1 MTWPIRYTMTLFA
14 FAAVCLAISV
24 PQVGNAQDDFGFG
37 KQDDPLS
44 GQFGNFGVPPSD
56 PTAEFESS
64 FTVRKDSRKGTLR
77 ITGMPDPLSHSHLYS
92 QNQKLEN
99 QTATEFKLLSTDVVK
114 ITGPF
119 VPDVEPEVVEKELV
133 PGNIWVTEEFS
144 SDVTWSAPI
153 EFKEGVDL
161 ESAKIEIR
169 IDGQVCNKGGCI
181 PFDDL
186 TTIAKFD
193 SYTEDK
199 AGPFRA
205 SLPYSDKVEWTA
217 TAKPAIAKPGET
229 ITIEFTAKSDEE
241 WHIYGTEEPAD
252 PTHFNP
258 TRIVFRRFGSLS
270 AGKTTASAEPEEKQ
284 LGDFTQLHHEG
295 TVTFTTKFTIP
306 EDAEPGDVTIDGK
319 LGYQT
324 CNTAGICLRPTAADF
339 SVLVSVAD
347 KSDDSM
353 AQIAIAA
360 SKSSYQQVT
369 ELYEKLKPKS
379 AEIAVVPFVLKDFLV
394 NCGIAF
400 LAGLILN
407 VMPCVLPVIGL
418 KMMSFVE
425 QSGEDRKQIFALNIA
440 FSLGLMTVFW
450 ALAFFVVFLGGNWGD
465 LLNEGLGG
473 AIILS
478 AVVFAFGLSLIGV
491 WEIPIPGFASSNK
504 ASKLAEK
511 EGLSG
516 AFLKGILTT
525 VLATP
530 CVGPLLVPA
539 MAWAITQSTFV
550 AFSIF
555 TVIGIG
561 MAFPFLMVAVIP
573 SSIKFL
579 PKPGAWMETFKQVMG
594 FVMIGTV
601 IFLLNTFSQEGKQTL
616 WLMAVLTMLLSI
628 GVGCWWIGRTSIAAE
643 TAEKIQA
650 YVLGG
655 IIIAG
660 GTLAGFTFL
669 GPSTNHLDWQPF
681 TMAKLN
687 DLREKGQ
694 PVFIDFT
701 GPG

>member
-1 MTWPIRYTMTLFA
+1 MTWPFRHSLTLFA
-14 FAAVCLAISV
+14 FAIICLAIC
-24 PQVGNAQDDFGFG
+24 PAQTGFAQDDFNFG
-37 KQDDPLS
+37 NQDDPLS
-44 GQFGNFGVPPSD
+44 GQFGNFGVQSKQAS
-56 PTAEFESS
+56 AEFESK
-64 FTVRKDSRKGTLR
+64 FKVKKGSRKGTLS
-77 ITGMPDPLSHSHLYS
+77 ITGMPDLVSHSHLYS
-92 QNQKLEN
+92 QKDLEN
-99 QTATEFKLLSTDVVK
+99 QEPTRFKLLSENVVS

-119 VPDVEPEVVEKELV
+119 VPDVEPEVVEKDV
-133 PGNIWVTEEFS
+133 AGSIWVTEEFS
-144 SDVTWSAPI
+144 GDVTWTAPI
-153 EFKEGVDL
+153 EFKDNVAIEA
-161 ESAKIEIR
+161 AKIEVQ
-169 IDGQVCNKGGCI
+169 IDGQVCNEGGCL
-181 PFDDL
+181 PFVDL
-186 TTIAKFD
+186 ITTAKFD
-193 SYTEDK
+193 SYIESDGGVYR
-199 AGPFRA
+199 AARPF
-205 SLPYSDKVEWTA
+205 SDKVEWSAKA
-217 TAKPAIAKPGET
+217 TPAVVKPGD
-229 ITIEFTAKSDEE
+229 IVTIEFTAKSDED
-241 WHIYGTEEPAD
+241 WHIYGMSEPA
-252 PTHFNP
+252 NP
-258 TRIVFRRFGSLS
+258 TRIVFRRFGNLIV
-270 AGKTTASAEPEEKQ
+270 GETIASTEPEEKTI
-284 LGDFTQLHHEG
+284 GETVQLHHEG
-295 TVTFTTKFTIP
+295 TVTFTTELTVP
-306 EDAEPGDVTIDGK
+306 EDTEPGDVTIDGR

-324 CNTAGICLRPTAADF
+324 CNAEGVCLQPTGADF
-339 SVLVSVAD
+339 NVLISVAD
-347 KSDDSM
+347 QANDQTASISITKSKLNYE
-353 AQIAIAA
+353 AI
-360 SKSSYQQVT
+360 V
-369 ELYEKLKPKS
+369 ELYDKLKTKTATAPKK
-379 AEIAVVPFVLKDFLV
+379 EPFVFVEFLR

-425 QSGEDRKQIFALNIA
+425 QSGEDRKQVFALNIA

-450 ALAFFVVFLGGNWGD
+450 GLAFFVVFLGGNWGD
-465 LLNEGLGG
+465 LLNEGLSG

-504 ASKLAEK
+504 ANKLAEK

-561 MAFPFLMVAVIP
+561 MAFPFLMVAVVP

-594 FVMIGTV
+594 FVMLATV

-616 WLMAVLTMLLSI
+616 WLMAVLSMLLSI

-643 TAEKIQA
+643 TSEKIKA
-650 YVLGG
+650 YVIGG

-660 GTLAGFTFL
+660 GTYLGFTQL
-669 GPSTNHLDWQPF
+669 GPSTHHLEWQPF
-681 TMAKLN
+681 TMARLN
-687 DLREKGQ
+687 ALREKGQ